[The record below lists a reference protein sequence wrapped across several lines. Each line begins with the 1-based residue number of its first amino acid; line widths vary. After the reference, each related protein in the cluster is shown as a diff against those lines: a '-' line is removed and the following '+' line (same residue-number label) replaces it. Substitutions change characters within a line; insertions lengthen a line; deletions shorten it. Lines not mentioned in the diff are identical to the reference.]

1 MKRVQLLPI
10 IVTMLKRKK
19 SVEILFSQY
28 QDPSLWLPHST
39 PLNLICSLG
48 MKLKEFNIFSW
59 KPDISVHGAPI
70 PLYFDYETF
79 EMPLS

>member
-1 MKRVQLLPI
+1 MDISSISKEGAKKLINQLVQ
-10 IVTMLKRKK
+10 
-19 SVEILFSQY
+19 
-28 QDPSLWLPHST
+28 
-39 PLNLICSLG
+39 
-48 MKLKEFNIFSW
+48 KLKEFNIFSW